1 MQNRNIA
8 STFAKGLAVL
18 GAFDGGAPV
27 LSLAEIARRSSL
39 DRAAARR
46 LVLTLVDQGFV
57 ETDDARGYRLTPR
70 VLRFAGGYLSGR
82 QVGRLVQPVLDRH
95 AAQAGAPISMAVL
108 DGQDVLLLAQS
119 TLQNSVVT
127 FGFTLGS
134 TLPLLHTSLGRML
147 LALRPADVAAR
158 LLATAPM
165 QARTPEALTDRRL
178 ISAEVDQAR
187 SAGLCIAR
195 AQLEAGITGYAVP
208 TGPETV
214 IGLSRAHG
222 LGRDAQADQAAIK
235 ALQLCAAELIQ
246 TGAV

>member
-27 LSLAEIARRSSL
+27 LSLAEIARRTSL
-39 DRAAARR
+39 DRAVARR
-46 LVLTLVDQGFV
+46 LVLTLVVQGFV
-57 ETDDARGYRLTPR
+57 ETDGARGYRLTPR

-127 FGFTLGS
+127 FGYTLGS

-147 LALRPADVAAR
+147 LALRPVDVAAR

-165 QARTPEALTDRRL
+165 QARMPSSSRPTLPPRNRR
-178 ISAEVDQAR
+178 
-187 SAGLCIAR
+187 
-195 AQLEAGITGYAVP
+195 
-208 TGPETV
+208 
-214 IGLSRAHG
+214 
-222 LGRDAQADQAAIK
+222 
-235 ALQLCAAELIQ
+235 
-246 TGAV
+246 